1 MGRDR
6 RRETRK
12 EPFSQCSLKTCHNLL
27 YEIFLSVLFCSGKDN
42 FSFSYFL
49 GRGKQTEVSLRAKSD
64 PSFPSHSH
72 RSIALLLGSS
82 LPEERS
88 RHFIFGCR
96 NKHLLCSHSLRSSL
110 TQLVM
115 TRKIEEVSPP
125 VLPLPPSGSPLWP
138 HSWPPRWYPL
148 SKQLSFQT

>member
-1 MGRDR
+1 M
-6 RRETRK
+6 
-12 EPFSQCSLKTCHNLL
+12 PQVHNLSN
-27 YEIFLSVLFCSGKDN
+27 ISCHDN
-42 FSFSYFL
+42 FTTFL
-49 GRGKQTEVSLRAKSD
+49 DGGKQREVSLRAQSD
-64 PSFPSHSH
+64 PSSLPPCPFPLSSL
-72 RSIALLLGSS
+72 ALLLGSS
-82 LPEERS
+82 PLPEERS